1 MPVYFVKPAVAQIMV
16 GVAVEAAVVT
26 QEIRILIY
34 WLGSSTT
41 QPHFWPDLSLH
52 LDHYFVLSFLS

>member
-26 QEIRILIY
+26 QEIRMLIY

-41 QPHFWPDLSLH
+41 QPHF
-52 LDHYFVLSFLS
+52 